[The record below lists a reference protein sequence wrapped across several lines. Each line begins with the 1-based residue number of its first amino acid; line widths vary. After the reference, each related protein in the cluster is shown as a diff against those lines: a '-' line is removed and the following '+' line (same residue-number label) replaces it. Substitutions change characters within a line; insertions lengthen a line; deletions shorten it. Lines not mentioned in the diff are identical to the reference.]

1 MPEILA
7 PRARGA
13 RCVIAGDP
21 FPRPQ
26 DVAYRERLL
35 ALIAELELEDSV
47 VVAGHVEDVGDVY
60 AAADVIVNPARFNE
74 PFGRVP
80 FEAAVAGKP
89 AVVTRVGAIPEL
101 LRDERSALIVE
112 PEEPYAL
119 ALAVIRVARR
129 ARAARRAGR
138 RRPRDRREPPDARAQ
153 PRRLPPRGRGRG
165 RDRARASASHG
176 TPAAGRAS
184 LRSVRGIAA
193 AHAAR
198 RRRGRGSIPASLPPV
213 SSLRKRGAAWRAVS
227 QCERGAGDVVWRA
240 SASAAGGARAV

>member
-1 MPEILA
+1 MPEILSRVPA
-7 PRARGA
+7 A

-47 VVAGHVEDVGDVY
+47 IVAGHVEDVGDVY

-119 ALAVIRVARR
+119 ALACPRLTTR
-129 ARAARRAGR
+129 ARASSS
-138 RRPRDRREPPDARAQ
+138 RRPRDRREPP
-153 PRRLPPRGRGRG
+153 
-165 RDRARASASHG
+165 H
-176 TPAAGRAS
+176 AGHS
-184 LRSVRGIAA
+184 LAGFR
-193 AHAAR
+193 
-198 RRRGRGSIPASLPPV
+198 
-213 SSLRKRGAAWRAVS
+213 RAV
-227 QCERGAGDVVWRA
+227 E
-240 SASAAGGARAV
+240 AAVGRPVG